1 MTDDAAAD
9 HGADSALDT
18 RAFAGPG
25 WTRDDVLAESGRVR
39 VRHRRRKRVVR
50 RRVLLGGGVLAVALI
65 ASVAWL
71 LYSGLRARTELDAVR
86 ASVDAMRAHISA
98 GDLGAARADAD
109 SIRTHAAAAH
119 DLTTGPLWASA
130 AAIPLIGDPF
140 ATTRAVTSSV
150 HSIAVDALP
159 ALIDASRTLSPSTL
173 RGPDGRFDVS
183 AISAVA
189 PPLHHAD
196 VAMNAALTTINRSS
210 GSTWLGAVNSARDTL
225 LSRLTQLTHSVH
237 SASIAASVLPPLLG
251 ADGPRSYIV
260 TFQNE
265 AELRGTGGLPGA
277 FAILHADNGKLSF
290 DRFESDTELCCV
302 QSGLD
307 LGHEFDVLWSG
318 GPAGLYA
325 NSNES
330 PHFPYAAR
338 IWTAMW
344 QRKTG
349 QRLDGAITLDPTTL
363 GYLLAVTGPAT
374 LPNGQQ
380 VTADNVVSLTQQE
393 AYDRFGARNDARKQ
407 YLLEIARA
415 VANRLL
421 ASSAD
426 PTALVQAAGQAVSQY
441 RLLVWARDPTIENQ
455 LAPLPISGSVPPVAD
470 PYAGLAIVNTL
481 ASKMDYYLH
490 ASLRWQ
496 SSGCGQFRDVTVTMT
511 FHNSA
516 PSGLPPYVTGHI
528 GEPGFPTALGTDRF
542 TVYYYGSTDAA
553 LVRATQG
560 GSAVSPYTGY
570 ERGHPVYQL
579 GVTLARGG
587 TQTIVLHL
595 NEPAGTGA
603 PTLRMQ
609 PMVNPVTTHVVSAPG
624 CSS

>member
-9 HGADSALDT
+9 FGAESALGT
-18 RAFAGPG
+18 QAFDGPG
-25 WTRDDVLAESGRVR
+25 WTRDDALAESGRVR
-39 VRHRRRKRVVR
+39 VRHRRPKRVLR
-50 RRVLLGGGVLAVALI
+50 RRILLGVGVLALALI
-65 ASVAWL
+65 ASLAWL
-71 LYSGLRARTELDAVR
+71 LYSGLRARTELEAVR
-86 ASVDAMRAHISA
+86 TSVDAMRAHISA
-98 GDLGAARADAD
+98 GDLDAARADAD
-109 SIRTHAAAAH
+109 AIRTHASAAH

-130 AAIPLIGDPF
+130 AAVPLVGDPF

-159 ALIDASRTLSPSTL
+159 ALINASHSLSPATL

-189 PPLHHAD
+189 APLHNAD
-196 VAMNAALTTINRSS
+196 AAMNAALSTIDQSS
-210 GSTWLGAVNSARDTL
+210 GSTWLGAVNSARDSL
-225 LSRLTQLTHSVH
+225 LSRLTQLTQSVH
-237 SASIAASVLPPLLG
+237 SASVAASVLPPLLG
-251 ADGPRSYIV
+251 AHGPRSYMV

-277 FAILHADNGKLSF
+277 FAILRADNGKLSF
-290 DRFESDTELCCV
+290 KRFESDSELCCV
-302 QSGLD
+302 QSGLN

-318 GPAGLYA
+318 GPSQLYA

-330 PHFPYAAR
+330 PHFPYAAQ

-374 LPNGQQ
+374 LPDGQR
-380 VTADNVVSLTQQE
+380 VSADNVVSLTQQQV
-393 AYDRFGARNDARKQ
+393 YSRFGVKNVARKQ
-407 YLLEIARA
+407 YLLAIARA
-415 VANRLL
+415 VANQLL
-421 ASSAD
+421 TTSAD
-426 PTALVQAAGQAVSQY
+426 PTALVQAAGRAVSEY
-441 RLLVWARDPTIENQ
+441 RLLVWARDPSIENQ
-455 LAPLPISGSVPPVAD
+455 LAPLPISGAVPPQAA
-470 PYAGLAIVNTL
+470 PYAGIAIVNTL

-496 SSGCGQFRDVTVTMT
+496 SSGCGQFRDVTATMT

-516 PSGLPPYVTGHI
+516 PKGLPPYVTGHI
-528 GEPGFPTALGTDRF
+528 GQPGFPTTLGTDRF

-553 LVRATQG
+553 LLRATQSG
-560 GSAVSPYTGY
+560 ATVNPYTGY

-579 GVTLARGG
+579 GVTLTRGA

-595 NEPAGTGA
+595 SEPAGAGA
-603 PTLRMQ
+603 PVLRMQ
-609 PMVNPVTTHVVSAPG
+609 PMVNPVSTQVVFDTG